1 MIIEYLKKHERASV
15 LISILMIITA
25 ILLICKPSAFLTLV
39 IVLFGIGTVIE
50 GLAHIINYIF
60 LSKEEKIYS
69 YEILEGI
76 FSIIAGIL
84 ILAWKERV
92 ISIFPL
98 LVSFWIMM
106 KSLVR
111 IQFAFQLKY
120 LEEKNWVVVLILGVL
135 SFLLGLLIFFNPWQT
150 VLTIT
155 VLAGIMLLISEV
167 VELTGSVYWLWRYR
181 KI

>member
-1 MIIEYLKKHERASV
+1 
-15 LISILMIITA
+15 
-25 ILLICKPSAFLTLV
+25 
-39 IVLFGIGTVIE
+39 
-50 GLAHIINYIF
+50 
-60 LSKEEKIYS
+60 
-69 YEILEGI
+69 
-76 FSIIAGIL
+76 
-84 ILAWKERV
+84 
-92 ISIFPL
+92 
-98 LVSFWIMM
+98 M

-167 VELTGSVYWLWRYR
+167 MELAGSVYWLWRYR
-181 KI
+181 KV